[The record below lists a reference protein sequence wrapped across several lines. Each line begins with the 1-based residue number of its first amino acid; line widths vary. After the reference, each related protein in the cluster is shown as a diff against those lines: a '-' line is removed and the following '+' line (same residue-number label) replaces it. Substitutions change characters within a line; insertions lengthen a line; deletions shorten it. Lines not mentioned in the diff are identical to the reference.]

1 MITIVKFKGCKRCGG
16 DLVLERD
23 TEGTY
28 ISCLQC
34 SAIYVR
40 RLVPSAP
47 KPRPSPARL
56 YAR

>member
-1 MITIVKFKGCKRCGG
+1 MISIVKFKGCKRCGG

-34 SAIYVR
+34 SAIYIR
-40 RLVPSAP
+40 RMVPVMP
-47 KPRPSPARL
+47 KPKPSLSKL